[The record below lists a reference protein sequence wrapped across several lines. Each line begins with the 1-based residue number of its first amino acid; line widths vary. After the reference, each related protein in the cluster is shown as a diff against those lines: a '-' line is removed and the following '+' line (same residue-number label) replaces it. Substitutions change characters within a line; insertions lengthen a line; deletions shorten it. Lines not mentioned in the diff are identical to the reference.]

1 MKRIA
6 IIGAGISGLVVSR
19 LLHPEFDIRLFEA
32 NDYLGGHT
40 CTVPVDIQGERYW
53 VDTGFVVHNR
63 RAYPNFVR
71 LLEELGVVTQPA
83 PMTFSVRCERTGLE
97 WGGGSVGSLFAQ
109 RRNALRPRFW
119 RMIRDVLR
127 FGREAGELL
136 APAGEE
142 PSLGEYL
149 ESRGY
154 SRAFIEHFL
163 IPMGAAVW
171 STDPD
176 DMFRF
181 PARYFVRFFQ
191 NHGMLDIRR
200 APQWISI
207 KGGARSYVA
216 PLVEPFI
223 DRIELN
229 RPVRRLRRTDQGVAL
244 DLAGGESAVFD
255 GAVVAT
261 HSDQALA
268 MLDDP
273 TPGELD
279 VLGAIRYQSNDVALH
294 TEASQMPR
302 SKRAW
307 SSWNYRI
314 PTDPRRGATVTY
326 YMNALQSLEAP
337 VPILVSL
344 NAAGPL
350 DDGKVIRRLSYDHPL
365 YTPETVAAQRRHG
378 EISGARR
385 VFFCGAYWGYGFH
398 EDGVESAIA
407 VARQVRDAARTS
419 GRDDLNPERTE
430 PLARHA

>member
-1 MKRIA
+1 
-6 IIGAGISGLVVSR
+6 
-19 LLHPEFDIRLFEA
+19 
-32 NDYLGGHT
+32 
-40 CTVPVDIQGERYW
+40 
-53 VDTGFVVHNR
+53 
-63 RAYPNFVR
+63 
-71 LLEELGVVTQPA
+71 
-83 PMTFSVRCERTGLE
+83 
-97 WGGGSVGSLFAQ
+97 
-109 RRNALRPRFW
+109 
-119 RMIRDVLR
+119 
-127 FGREAGELL
+127 
-136 APAGEE
+136 
-142 PSLGEYL
+142 
-149 ESRGY
+149 
-154 SRAFIEHFL
+154 
-163 IPMGAAVW
+163 
-171 STDPD
+171 
-176 DMFRF
+176 
-181 PARYFVRFFQ
+181 
-191 NHGMLDIRR
+191 
-200 APQWISI
+200 PQWRVI
-207 KGGARSYVA
+207 KGGSREYVRK
-216 PLVEPFI
+216 LVAGHR
-223 DRIELN
+223 DRIRLN
-229 RPVRRLRRTDQGVAL
+229 SPVRSVRRVGAQVEIRAGAAGPERFDYVF
-244 DLAGGESAVFD
+244 LAC
-255 GAVVAT
+255 